1 MTQTNPLLI
10 RLGGRPLAIAPR
22 ALRAIKWT
30 ARSSPAQG
38 ALDAL
43 LAAGPMLDARPTML
57 PARDAPP
64 GPGHVVTEAGIAVVP
79 ILGPLMTRGDW
90 LTSLLGAGDYGEIAS
105 AVEAA
110 LADPSAHAVLLEI
123 DSPGGEV
130 GGLFDLVDRISALR
144 DAAQKPLWAVAS
156 ESALSAA
163 FAIASVADR
172 LYVTRTAEIGSIGVV
187 AIHVDESVADAV
199 AGLKWTLVHAGD
211 RKIDGNAHEPLSDA
225 AHSAIQ
231 ADVDAL
237 HADLVALVARNRN
250 MSPDAVRAT
259 EAAIYRGRRGID
271 AGLADKL
278 GTVDLA
284 LADLTRALA
293 PPRLVT
299 GASQRARTHQP
310 SRRRIEMTVEP
321 DLDPAAED
329 AAVSETSAPDP
340 ETPDTPQ
347 AAPPAVKPEAPDTPT
362 TDRTAERLR
371 AEYAEIAAIAA
382 QGARLGVAIDAA
394 DAMAKGVAPHALRSS
409 ILDALA
415 ARAEASS
422 VVAVAPQP
430 PGSPASDGGESPI
443 VRRARERASAN
454 RS

>member
-1 MTQTNPLLI
+1 MTQSNPLLT
-10 RLGGRPLAIAPR
+10 RLGSRPLAIAPR
-22 ALRAIKWT
+22 ALD
-30 ARSSPAQG
+30 G
-38 ALDAL
+38 L
-43 LAAGPMLDARPTML
+43 LAAGPMLDARPAMF

-64 GPGHVVTEAGIAVVP
+64 GTHAVTDAGIAVVP
-79 ILGPLMTRGDW
+79 IIGPLVTRGDW
-90 LTSLLGAGDYGEIAS
+90 LTSLLGASDYGEIAS

-110 LADPSAHAVLLEI
+110 LADPSARAVLLEI

-130 GGLFDLVDRISALR
+130 GGLFDLVDRLVSLR
-144 DAAQKPLWAVAS
+144 EAAQKPLWAVAN

-172 LYVTRTAEIGSIGVV
+172 LYVTRTAEVGSIGVV
-187 AIHVDESVADAV
+187 AIHVDESVADV
-199 AGLKWTLVHAGD
+199 MAGLKWTLVHAGD

-225 AHSAIQ
+225 AFSAIK

-237 HADLVALVARNRN
+237 HADLIAVVAHNRN
-250 MSPDAVRAT
+250 MGPDAVRAT
-259 EAAIYRGRRGID
+259 EAAIYRGQRGIEV
-271 AGLADKL
+271 GLADKL

-284 LADLTRALA
+284 HADLARALDD
-293 PPRLVT
+293 PPRLIT
-299 GASQRARTHQP
+299 GASQRARAHQP
-310 SRRRIEMTVEP
+310 SRRKTQMTIDTEP
-321 DLDPAAED
+321 DAAAED
-329 AAVSETSAPDP
+329 AAVEEKNAPDP
-340 ETPDTPQ
+340 EALETPQ
-347 AAPPAVKPEAPDTPT
+347 LAPPPAPPEA
-362 TDRTAERLR
+362 TDAQTGQTAERLR

-394 DAMAKGVAPHALRSS
+394 DAMAKGIAPHALRSS

-415 ARAEASS
+415 ARAEAST

-430 PGSPASDGGESPI
+430 PGSPASNGGESPI